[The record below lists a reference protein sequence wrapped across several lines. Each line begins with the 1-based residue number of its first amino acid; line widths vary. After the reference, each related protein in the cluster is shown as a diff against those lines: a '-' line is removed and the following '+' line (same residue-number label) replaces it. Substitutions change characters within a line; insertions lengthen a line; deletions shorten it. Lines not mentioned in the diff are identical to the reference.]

1 MFKFFTLLLACS
13 LGMHTLFAQ
22 TPSISMINDRM
33 EWKACVD
40 APFSLPVMIK
50 GQFSAENKFS
60 IQVRNYYTDKE
71 IAVIP
76 AVLSDG
82 YLKFTFTDASRY
94 LNPSIKF
101 RIVTTAPKTQSGWTS
116 YTFEVFSKGNVI
128 LSSPSD
134 ADTLNEFDPM
144 PVRLGG
150 FSTSSGRVT
159 LNDSTRIDFSGS
171 WTEINTTSNIAV
183 TRQEAYTIAH
193 AENSCGAMQVS
204 GQVKV
209 VVNKTSLRT
218 IAVMPTAV
226 CVGSEV
232 KLSFSTAGPELTAQ
246 TRFKVRFAKLNYNDE
261 KGFYVD
267 VPAER
272 HGNYVVAKFPDSFG
286 LSNSSEFTA
295 SVVTENPSLAD
306 NTSRLRFFVWPQPQ
320 AIFTTQSFTSTVGE
334 AISLGLNVQGIAP
347 ITVELSDGSKQTF
360 SQPGSTSFTLK
371 PAQTTTYTVKSVN
384 TGCQNPA
391 YTGNQ
396 SVEVIMNTG
405 IIIAGTEKANVI
417 CAGSKGSVQFQSN
430 AAFTDATKFWIE
442 AVNDYTPEKLRLPAT
457 RLGDKL
463 EFVIPQRAGGY
474 SHMGYTIVT
483 ENPGLVSRRADN
495 IQIQSMP
502 DISFSDNNVTTFD
515 KPTNVT
521 LYNQL
526 RGGGPYVVEQADGL
540 KINVNYEYDYS
551 INFYLKQNLDFKLKS
566 VSNSCFK
573 NENLASLPLRIIP
586 TTETGLFVEPVKN
599 TVCSGDSIEVTFG
612 KTGNFNSGNK
622 YLVQAHANC
631 CDYETIGIVTEPGT
645 YRFRISSDQYTP
657 EAKIRITSTNPVV
670 FSQPQTFSVQT
681 KPHDFSIYPEG
692 TKDDPVVFH
701 SYQLPGSIRFSSQ
714 GGATASIAYLEN
726 GVAKT
731 VANKEY
737 YSASIPLE
745 MVVGKVNA
753 YEIKSVTNAC
763 GTFPVNLKTHILPQP
778 YEMSIQNAGY
788 YNRLCAGAPL
798 SVVLDVHDVNA
809 TFSLQMAKTD
819 TKDYVTLL
827 SGEKSRTITTTIPAK
842 TAAGSYFVRVVS
854 SDGVA
859 TDPMQITISAVP
871 TATISS
877 ENESGSVIVEAGEQI
892 YLKTKLTGGANYTL
906 VYEDNSIQNVYGDE
920 STRWIMPVRSG
931 QYSIKSV
938 SNSCGYGTATGS
950 VKVKVTPLLR
960 FNVNSNLLCEGAT
973 VPVTYNLGGDVDLSD
988 DYIRFEL
995 FDIKKNTGILLD
1007 STRSLT
1013 GTRTLQLPASLPES
1027 GYQLRCVVR
1036 KYNLSETMYMG
1047 VTKKAEVII
1056 SGNTVINAGEKA
1068 KIQLLTVNGSYSF
1081 INYILSDGTKGNAG
1095 GYPGAVDFITVMP
1108 TVTTNYTIKSLS
1120 NVCGAGIATGTARVE
1135 VNPVS
1140 QRSVT
1145 VNEIYD
1151 QMQNATCTGDTI
1163 LVGYKTSGTFT
1174 AGNKMTVQISDTTGR
1189 NFRNIPTTGTSSP
1202 LSAILPSGL
1211 PDGTQYRIRVVA
1223 SDPNTSAGAFEDLIN
1238 IMHKARARFASENV
1252 VFDEN
1257 SNPKITVLLEGSAP
1271 WRFRVG
1277 TDLSVQEFFSS
1288 EPKQEIELLQASP
1301 DVYYRLFSVQ
1311 NACGAGTVDR
1321 PSIVHSKMIIGPDV
1335 PPLPVTL
1342 ASFSAR
1348 KQENTAL
1355 LAWTTAWE
1363 TQSDHFEVQHGTDGK
1378 SWNTLAKISASG
1390 ESSDSVSYQ
1399 YLHESPVL
1407 GSENLYRL
1415 KMVDTDGSYTFSKI
1429 RNLTFGVDASLVLF
1443 PNPVSETLTIQY
1455 HDWKKVRN
1463 VQLLNSSAIPVYNSG
1478 SNPAPHVDV
1487 RKLQTGLYFLKM
1499 TKTDQTILIQKM
1511 IIAR

>member
-22 TPSISMINDRM
+22 TPSISMISERM

-40 APFSLPVMIK
+40 APYSLPVTIK

-60 IQVRNYYTDKE
+60 IQVRNYDTNKE

-76 AVLSDG
+76 AVLSEG

-94 LNPSIKF
+94 LNPSVKF
-101 RIVTTAPKTQSGWTS
+101 RVVTTAPKTQSGWTN
-116 YTFEVFSKGNVI
+116 YGFEVFSKGNVI
-128 LSSPSD
+128 LSSPSG
-134 ADTLNEFDPM
+134 ADTLNEFDPL
-144 PVRLGG
+144 PIRLRG
-150 FSTSSGRVT
+150 FSTSAGRAT

-171 WTEINTTSNIAV
+171 WTEINSISNIAV
-183 TRQEAYTIAH
+183 TRQEAYTIVH

-218 IAVMPTAV
+218 ISVMPTAV

-246 TRFKVRFAKLNYNDE
+246 TRFKMRFAKLNYNNE

-272 HGNYVVAKFPDSFG
+272 HGSYVVAKFPDSFG

-295 SVVTENPSLAD
+295 SIVTENPSLVD
-306 NTSRLRFFVWPQPQ
+306 NTSRLRLYVWPQPQ

-334 AISLGLNVQGIAP
+334 AVWLGLNVRGIP
-347 ITVELSDGSKQTF
+347 PFTVELSDGSKQTF
-360 SQPGSTSFTLK
+360 SQPGSNSFTLT
-371 PAQTTTYTVKSVN
+371 PAETTTYTVKSVS

-396 SVEVIMNTG
+396 SVKVIMNAG
-405 IIIAGTEKANVI
+405 IMIAGTEKRSVI

-463 EFVIPQRAGGY
+463 EFVFPQRAGGY
-474 SHMGYTIVT
+474 AHMGYTIVT
-483 ENPGLVSRRADN
+483 ENPSLVSRRADN

-502 DISFSDNNVTTFD
+502 DILYSDNNVTTFD

-540 KINVNYEYDYS
+540 KIDVNYEYDYS
-551 INFYLKQNLDFKLKS
+551 INFYLKQDLDFQLKS

-573 NENLASLPLRIIP
+573 NDKPASLPLRIIP
-586 TTETGLFVEPVKN
+586 TAETGLFIEPVKK

-645 YRFRISSDQYTP
+645 YRFRINSDQYTP
-657 EAKIRITSTNPVV
+657 EARIRITSTNPVV
-670 FSQPQTFSVQT
+670 FSQSQTFSVQT

-692 TKDDPVVFH
+692 TKDNPAVIR
-701 SYQLPGSIRFSSQ
+701 SYELPGSIRLHSQ
-714 GGATASIAYLEN
+714 GGQVVSIAYVEN

-731 VANKEY
+731 ADNKEY
-737 YSASIPLE
+737 YSASIPLN

-753 YEIKSVTNAC
+753 YEIKSVSNAC
-763 GTFPVNLKTHILPQP
+763 GTFPVNLKTYILPRP
-778 YEMSIQNAGY
+778 YEMSIQHPGY
-788 YNRLCAGAPL
+788 YNPLCAGTPF
-798 SVVLDVHDVNA
+798 SIVLDVDDVNA
-809 TFSLQMAKTD
+809 TFSLQMAKTG
-819 TKDYVTLL
+819 TTDYVTLL
-827 SGEKSRTITTTIPAK
+827 SGEKSRILQTTIPAN
-842 TAAGSYFVRVVS
+842 TAAGNYLVRVLS

-859 TDPMQITISAVP
+859 TDPMQITVNAVP

-877 ENESGSVIVEAGEQI
+877 ENESGLVTVEAGGQI

-906 VYEDNSIQNVYGDE
+906 VNEDNSVQNVYGDE
-920 STRWIMPVRSG
+920 STRWITPVRSG

-938 SNSCGYGTATGS
+938 SNACGYGTAAGS

-960 FNVNSNLLCEGAT
+960 FNVNSSLLCEGAT
-973 VPVTYNLGGDVDLSD
+973 IPVTYNLAGDVDLSD

-995 FDIKKNTGILLD
+995 FDIKKNTGVLLD
-1007 STRSLT
+1007 STRTLK

-1036 KYNLSETMYMG
+1036 KYSLSETMYMG

-1108 TVTTNYTIKSLS
+1108 TVTTNYTITSL
-1120 NVCGAGIATGTARVE
+1120 NNLCGAGIATGMARVE

-1140 QRSVT
+1140 PRSVT

-1151 QMQNATCTGDTI
+1151 RMQNATCTGDTI

-1174 AGNKMTVQISDTTGR
+1174 AGNKMTVQISDLTGR

-1202 LSAILPSGL
+1202 LSAILPSDL

-1223 SDPNTSAGAFEDLIN
+1223 SDANTSAGAFEDFVS

-1257 SNPKITVLLEGSAP
+1257 SNPKVTVLLEGSMP
-1271 WRFRVG
+1271 WRFRIG
-1277 TDLSVQEFFSS
+1277 TDLSVQELYAS
-1288 EPKQEIELLQASP
+1288 EPKQVVELYQASP
-1301 DVYYRLFSVQ
+1301 DVYYRLFSVH
-1311 NACGAGTVDR
+1311 NACGAGTVDK
-1321 PSIVHSKMIIGPDV
+1321 PSIVHSKMVIGPEA

-1348 KQENTAL
+1348 KQENKTL
-1355 LAWTTAWE
+1355 LEWTTASE
-1363 TQSDHFEVQHGTDGK
+1363 TRSDHFEMQHSTNGK
-1378 SWNTLAKISASG
+1378 SWNTLGVIGAGG
-1390 ESSDSVSYQ
+1390 ESKDSVHYQ
-1399 YLHESPVL
+1399 FVHEKPVL
-1407 GSENLYRL
+1407 GAENLYRL
-1415 KMVDTDGSYTFSKI
+1415 KMVDTDGSFTFSKI
-1429 RNLTFGVDASLVLF
+1429 RNLTFETDASLVMF

-1455 HDWKKVRN
+1455 HDWKNVRN
-1463 VQLLNSSAIPVYNSG
+1463 VQLLNSSAIPVFDSG
-1478 SNPAPHVDV
+1478 NNPAPHVDV
-1487 RKLQTGLYFLKM
+1487 RKLQTGLYFLKL
-1499 TKTDQTILIQKM
+1499 TKADQTVLIQKI